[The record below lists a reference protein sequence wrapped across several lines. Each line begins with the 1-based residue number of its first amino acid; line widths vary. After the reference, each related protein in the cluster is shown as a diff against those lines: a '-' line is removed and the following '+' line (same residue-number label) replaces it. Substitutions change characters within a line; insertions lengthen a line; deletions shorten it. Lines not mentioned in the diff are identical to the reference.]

1 MDIIAHD
8 KLVKIRGEFYIDEEI
23 RTANDIVFSRF
34 ATGKRNIGRKGTD
47 KSFQNVA
54 DILDVLHKVEPSTLP
69 RFGAFHLNR
78 LPPLEMNDID
88 VTSMYKDVKR
98 LKEVWSSYTTPKAAN
113 QIDISRRRCVK

>member
-23 RTANDIVFSRF
+23 RTANDKVF
-34 ATGKRNIGRKGTD
+34 GQKGTD

-54 DILDVLHKVEPSTLP
+54 DILYVLHKVEPSTLP